1 MPHEPV
7 IPTNV
12 YPGSMAPHMPVEQY
26 QAHGCTCGYAH
37 GHGQPVQQIVIKQSD
52 PWLRYLAM
60 GFAGAG
66 IGLIVFASVVA
77 MLIAAGA
84 CALCFAV
91 ATRALRGLLDSSR
104 GAKKQ

>member
-7 IPTNV
+7 IPTNI
-12 YPGSMAPHMPVEQY
+12 YPGNMAPHMPVEQY
-26 QAHGCTCGYAH
+26 QAHG
-37 GHGQPVQQIVIKQSD
+37 HGQPMQQIVIKQSD
-52 PWLRYLAM
+52 PWLKYLAM

-91 ATRALRGLLDSSR
+91 ATRALRGLLDS
-104 GAKKQ
+104 GKGVKKQ